1 MWRWPRSGRVAARQ
15 SSPADPGSTHDRP
28 DPSSS
33 SRKPQSEGSMLRKRS
48 ALTNWLL
55 ALLLVIV
62 YALVFWFSQGWY

>member
-1 MWRWPRSGRVAARQ
+1 
-15 SSPADPGSTHDRP
+15 
-28 DPSSS
+28 
-33 SRKPQSEGSMLRKRS
+33 MLRKRS